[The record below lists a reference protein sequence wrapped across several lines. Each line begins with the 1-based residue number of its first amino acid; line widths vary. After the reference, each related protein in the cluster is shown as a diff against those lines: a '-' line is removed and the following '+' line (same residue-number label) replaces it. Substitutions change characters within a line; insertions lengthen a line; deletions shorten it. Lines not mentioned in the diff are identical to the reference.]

1 MRALIDDVRY
11 TLKSLARSVRL
22 VVVATGS
29 LALGLGANIAI
40 FSVVYAVLLYPLPYR
55 EPERLALIWESN
67 PEKGVPVAPV
77 SPANFADFRQQT
89 GAFESMACYERA
101 NLALTGAG
109 EPEQLR
115 GLRVSRGFLA
125 TLGAAP
131 ALGRDFL
138 PEETEPGREDAAIVS
153 YGLWERSFG
162 RDPKLLGRALTLNG
176 RPHTVVG
183 VMPRGFAF
191 PDRGVEIW
199 LPLGFGAKEWQ
210 QRGYRRLGGVGRL
223 RRGLDQERAAAE
235 MNFVAQRLEQQYPVS
250 NRGWR
255 VRLLPVREQPGLE
268 EVRPA
273 LVVLLA
279 TVGLVLL
286 IGCANIASLL
296 LARHAARDKEL
307 AIRAA
312 LGAGRGRILQ
322 QLLLESVVL
331 ALLGGVLGLA
341 LHPWLARVLLS
352 IGPKGFVL
360 PDRVELS
367 AAVAAFGLGATLL
380 AALLSGL
387 APAFQASRTNLVESL
402 KEGGRSAAT
411 GALRRRARSCLVV
424 GEVAVALVLLAGAG
438 VMLRSFLRLWGANPG
453 YRRDHVLTVR
463 LGLQPSRYGEAGQKA
478 AFQRALLERVR
489 ALPGVEAAAVTNH
502 LPTVSD
508 FARAFT
514 IGGRPAP
521 PPGEWPVARYR
532 AVSPEYFRAMGIP
545 VLHGRAFSVQDHG
558 EAPGVALINQTLAR
572 QHWPGQD
579 PVGQRINLE
588 KPDWQHAWRMVVGV
602 VGDVRHR
609 GLDAE
614 VQPEVYVPYEQAPEA
629 SMTLVMRTALEP
641 SALSAA
647 ARAAVRAVDPDQ
659 PVGEVRTLEQVVAES
674 ESVGSRRTVLLLLA
688 AFAALAVLL
697 AAMGV
702 YGVISYSVAQRTQEI
717 GVRMALGASS
727 ADLVRMVVR
736 QALALALAGIA
747 LGAAGAAA
755 LSRYLTTLVYG
766 VKPAD
771 PGTFAAV
778 ALLLMAVAIA
788 ASYLPARAATR
799 VSPMTALRGA

>member
-1 MRALIDDVRY
+1 MR
-11 TLKSLARSVRL
+11 TLLEDAHYSLRTLARSVRL
-22 VVVATGS
+22 MIVATGS

-67 PEKGVPVAPV
+67 PGKGIPVAPV
-77 SPANFADFRQQT
+77 SPANFADFRQQA
-89 GAFESMACYERA
+89 GAFENMACYERTT
-101 NLALTGAG
+101 LTLTGAG

-115 GLRVSRGFLA
+115 GLRVCREFLT
-125 TLGAAP
+125 TLGTAP
-131 ALGRDFL
+131 AMGRDFL
-138 PEETEPGREDAAIVS
+138 PEETAPGREDAVLVS
-153 YGLWERSFG
+153 HGSWERRFG
-162 RDPKLLGRALTLNG
+162 RDPKLLGRTLAING
-176 RPHTVVG
+176 RPRTVVG

-199 LPLGFGAKEWQ
+199 LPLGFGVKELQ
-210 QRGYRRLGGVGRL
+210 QRGYRRLGVIVRL
-223 RRGLDQERAAAE
+223 KRGFELERAAAE
-235 MNFVAQRLEQQYPVS
+235 LNYVAERLQQQYPVS

-255 VRLLPVREQPGLE
+255 VRLLPVREQPGVE

-273 LVVLLA
+273 LVILLA

-296 LARHAARDKEL
+296 LARNAARDKEL

-322 QLLLESVVL
+322 QLLLESVLL
-331 ALLGGVLGLA
+331 ALAGGALGLA
-341 LHPWLARVLLS
+341 LQPWLTHLFLS
-352 IGPKGFVL
+352 LGPKGFIL

-367 AAVAAFGLGATLL
+367 AAVVGFGLGATLL
-380 AALLSGL
+380 TALLSGL
-387 APAFQASRTNLVESL
+387 VPAVQASRANLVECL
-402 KEGGRSAAT
+402 KEGGRSAAA
-411 GALRRRARSCLVV
+411 GAMRRRARSCLVI

-438 VMLRSFLRLWGANPG
+438 VMLRSFLRLWAADPG
-453 YRRDHVLTVR
+453 YRRDHVLTLSLV
-463 LGLQPSRYGEAGQKA
+463 LQPSRYGEARQQI

-514 IGGRPAP
+514 IGGRPVP
-521 PPGEWPVARYR
+521 PPGEWPVARFR
-532 AVSPEYFRAMGIP
+532 AVSPEYFRVMGIP
-545 VLHGRAFSVQDHG
+545 VLHGRGLSAQDHG
-558 EAPGVALINQTLAR
+558 EAPGVALVNQTLAR
-572 QHWPGQD
+572 QHWPGQE
-579 PVGQRINLE
+579 PAGQRINLE
-588 KPDWQHAWRMVVGV
+588 RPEREYAWRTVVGV

-609 GLDAE
+609 GPDAE
-614 VQPEVYVPYEQAPEA
+614 VQPEVYVPYEQIPEPA
-629 SMTLVMRTALEP
+629 FTLVMRTAQEP
-641 SALSAA
+641 SALAAA
-647 ARAAVRAVDPDQ
+647 ARAAVLAVDPDQ
-659 PVGEVRTLEQVVAES
+659 PVGEVRTLEQVVADS
-674 ESVGSRRTVLLLLA
+674 EAVGSRRTVLLLLA
-688 AFAALAVLL
+688 CFAVLAVLL

-702 YGVISYSVAQRTQEI
+702 YGVISYSVAQRTQEL

-727 ADLVRMVVR
+727 ADLVRMVMR

-747 LGAAGAAA
+747 LGIAGAVA
-755 LSRYLTTLVYG
+755 LSRFLTTLVYG

-771 PGTFAAV
+771 PGTFVAV
-778 ALLLMAVAIA
+778 ALLVTGVALA